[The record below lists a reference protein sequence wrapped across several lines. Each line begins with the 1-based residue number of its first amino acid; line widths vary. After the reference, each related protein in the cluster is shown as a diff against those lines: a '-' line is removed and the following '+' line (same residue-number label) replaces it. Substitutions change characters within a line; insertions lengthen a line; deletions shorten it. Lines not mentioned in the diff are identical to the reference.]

1 MTSEILHAKLKEN
14 FGFEK
19 FRPNQETIIN
29 TILSGQDTLAIM
41 PTGGGKS
48 ICFQLPAL
56 VLPGITIVISP
67 LIALMKDQVDS
78 LKTNGIN
85 ACYINSSQTSQ
96 EQQFYIDNLKSNNFK
111 LVYIA
116 PESLSYLD
124 VVFNELTVSLIA
136 IDEAHCISS
145 WGHDFR
151 PAYTNL
157 GYLKSRF
164 PSTPVLALTA
174 TADKATRTDITK
186 QLKLR
191 NPKTFVA
198 SFDRKNL
205 SLEVRPALDRVK
217 QIIDFVENKP
227 NESGIIYCLSRK
239 TTEELALKLQK
250 NGVKAKAYH
259 AGLENKLRAKTQD
272 EFINDDCQ
280 VVCATIAFGMGIDK
294 SNVRWVIHYNLPK
307 NIEGYYQEIGRA
319 GRDGLPAE
327 TVLFES
333 YADVIQLQKFASEG
347 LNSDVQ
353 LAKLERM
360 KQYADALSCRRK
372 ILLSYF
378 GELVKENCGNCDI
391 CKNPPTFFDGT
402 IIAQKALSAISRLQE
417 SEPLAVIVDFL
428 RGSKNA
434 YIYEKNY
441 QSLKT
446 YGIGDDISWYDWNQY
461 LIQLI
466 NLGYCEI
473 AFHQHNKILLTP
485 FARKVL
491 FEGEKVKL
499 NTVVKKV
506 IDKNE
511 IKETKT
517 KAAKNSLFEILRK
530 LRYEISKDEEVPA
543 YVIFSDAALR
553 QMETL
558 RPMSDEEF
566 LAIDG
571 VGKAKLEKYGSEFID
586 AIVYYEKVKKENA
599 KSKPKKEGNTYKT
612 TLELFQSGVSVEE
625 IAEKRNLGHTTIIS
639 HLAKLYVDGNDIEI
653 SQFVGEKEISELQ
666 KAQIELE
673 FPTALKPYY
682 DYFEEK
688 MSYDKIRFG
697 LAFLERHKNED
708 EKLKIKAYSLDE
720 KRLENP
726 EAYKKWSSGEDSDLV
741 HNFYLGKKVK
751 EIALLLGR
759 NEGAINSRL
768 KKLELKK

>member
-1 MTSEILHAKLKEN
+1 MNSEILHARLKEN

-19 FRPNQETIIN
+19 FRPNQENIIN
-29 TILSGQDTLAIM
+29 AILSGQDTLAIM

-56 VLPGITIVISP
+56 ILPGITIVISP

-78 LKTNGIN
+78 LKTNGIS
-85 ACYINSSQTSQ
+85 ACYINSSQSSE
-96 EQQFYIDNLKSNNFK
+96 EQQFYIDNLKSNTFK

-124 VVFNELTVSLIA
+124 VVFNELTISLIA

-157 GYLKSRF
+157 GYLKNRF
-164 PSTPVLALTA
+164 PSTPILALTA

-186 QLKLR
+186 QLNLK
-191 NPKTFVA
+191 NSKTFIA

-239 TTEELALKLQK
+239 TTEELAEKLQK
-250 NGVKAKAYH
+250 NGITAKAYH
-259 AGLENKLRAKTQD
+259 AGLDNTIRAKTQD

-327 TVLFES
+327 TILFES

-353 LAKLERM
+353 LAKLDRM

-378 GELVKENCGNCDI
+378 GELVTENCGNCDI

-402 IIAQKALSAISRLQE
+402 ILAQKALSAITRLQE

-441 QSLKT
+441 QELKT
-446 YGIGDDISWYDWNQY
+446 YGIGADISWYDWNQY

-473 AFHQHNKILLTP
+473 AFHQHNRILLTP

-499 NTVVKKV
+499 TTVVKKV
-506 IDKNE
+506 IDKKE
-511 IKETKT
+511 IKEAKSKVKT
-517 KAAKNSLFEILRK
+517 VESSLFETLRK
-530 LRYEISKDEEVPA
+530 LRYEIAQKDEVPA

-558 RPMSDEEF
+558 RPMSDDEF

-571 VGKAKLEKYGSEFID
+571 VGKAKLEKYGSEFIN
-586 AIVYYEKVKKENA
+586 AIIDFQKNKKTNTKSKKE
-599 KSKPKKEGNTYKT
+599 SSTYKT
-612 TLELFQSGVSVEE
+612 TLELFQNGASVEE
-625 IAEKRNLGHTTIIS
+625 IAETRNLGISTIIS
-639 HLAKLYVDGNDIEI
+639 HLAKLYLDGIDIDT
-653 SQFVGEKEISELQ
+653 SQFISDNEVEQLQ
-666 KAQIELE
+666 KAKIELE
-673 FPTALKPYY
+673 NPNALKPYFEH
-682 DYFEEK
+682 FEEK
-688 MSYDKIRFG
+688 MGYEKIRFG
-697 LAFLERHKNED
+697 LAILEKN
-708 EKLKIKAYSLDE
+708 
-720 KRLENP
+720 NQ
-726 EAYKKWSSGEDSDLV
+726 
-741 HNFYLGKKVK
+741 
-751 EIALLLGR
+751 
-759 NEGAINSRL
+759 
-768 KKLELKK
+768 

>member
-1 MTSEILHAKLKEN
+1 MNSEILHAKLKEN

-19 FRPNQETIIN
+19 FRPNQENIIN

-56 VLPGITIVISP
+56 ILPGITIVISP

-78 LKTNGIN
+78 LKTNGIS
-85 ACYINSSQTSQ
+85 ACYINSSQSSE
-96 EQQFYIDNLKSNNFK
+96 EQQFYIDNLKSNTFK

-124 VVFNELTVSLIA
+124 VIFNELTISLIA

-157 GYLKSRF
+157 GYLKNRF
-164 PSTPVLALTA
+164 PSTPILALTA

-186 QLKLR
+186 QLNLK
-191 NPKTFVA
+191 NSKTFIA

-217 QIIDFVENKP
+217 QIIDFVEKKP

-239 TTEELALKLQK
+239 TTEELAEKLKK
-250 NGVKAKAYH
+250 SGITAKAYH
-259 AGLENKLRAKTQD
+259 AGLDNTVRAKTQD

-353 LAKLERM
+353 LAKLDRM

-378 GELVKENCGNCDI
+378 GELVTEDCGNCDI

-402 IIAQKALSAISRLQE
+402 ILAQKALSAITRLKE

-441 QSLKT
+441 QELKT
-446 YGIGDDISWYDWNQY
+446 YGIGADVSWYDWNQY

-473 AFHQHNKILLTP
+473 AFHQHNRILLTP
-485 FARKVL
+485 FAKKVL

-499 NTVVKKV
+499 TTVIKKV
-506 IDKNE
+506 IDKKE
-511 IKETKT
+511 IKETKSKT
-517 KAAKNSLFEILRK
+517 KTVEGSLFEILRK
-530 LRYEISKDEEVPA
+530 LRYEIAQKDEVPA

-558 RPMSDEEF
+558 RPLSDEEF

-571 VGKAKLEKYGSEFID
+571 VGKAKLEKYGSDFINAIIEFQ
-586 AIVYYEKVKKENA
+586 KNKKTNTKSKKE
-599 KSKPKKEGNTYKT
+599 SNTYKA
-612 TLELFQSGVSVEE
+612 TLELFQKGVSVQE
-625 IAEKRNLGHTTIIS
+625 IAETRSLGISTIIS
-639 HLAKLYVDGNDIEI
+639 HLAKLYLDGAAIDA
-653 SQFVGEKEISELQ
+653 SQFISDKEVEQLQ

-673 FPTALKPYY
+673 NPNALKPYF
-682 DYFEEK
+682 DHFEER
-688 MSYDKIRFG
+688 MGYDKIRFG
-697 LAFLERHKNED
+697 LAVLEKN
-708 EKLKIKAYSLDE
+708 
-720 KRLENP
+720 NQ
-726 EAYKKWSSGEDSDLV
+726 
-741 HNFYLGKKVK
+741 
-751 EIALLLGR
+751 
-759 NEGAINSRL
+759 
-768 KKLELKK
+768 